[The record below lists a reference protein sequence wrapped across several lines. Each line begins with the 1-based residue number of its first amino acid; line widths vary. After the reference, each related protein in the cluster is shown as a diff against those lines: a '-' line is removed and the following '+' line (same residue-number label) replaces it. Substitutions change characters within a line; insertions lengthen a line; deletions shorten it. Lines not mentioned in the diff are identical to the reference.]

1 MSISKPK
8 RSMTRRIVTIVILL
22 ALVAGGAWYQ
32 RQAML
37 AAPALPSEVVA
48 QEVQRGDLV
57 VTITEGGQLNAIQS
71 VTVVSMVQGQP
82 RIISIVAEG
91 SQAKKG
97 DLLVELDSSELQE
110 RLNQQ
115 EVNYQNA
122 LASYNK
128 SVSDREIKK
137 SQNESGIR
145 EAELNVEFAEID
157 LRKYRDGEWPQ
168 TFKKCESDITIAE
181 AELRR
186 AQDRL
191 SWTDKLFEKGYAT
204 RAELEA
210 DRLTVKRGEL
220 EFEQAK
226 DKLRLTELYDHPLK
240 VKRLEANLAKVRDEL
255 DRVKRRAE
263 SELEQAD
270 TDVTNKQAT
279 LELQTQKRDD
289 LKVQV
294 ANTRILAPADGMV
307 VYASSTQGGRWGS
320 QNRIEEGATI
330 RERQEIIKLPDV
342 SAMKVEVKIHES
354 RMNQLRLGQAAYVT
368 LDALPGV
375 RLKGRVDKIA
385 ILPDPSSNWMNPN
398 LKVYNTDIVIED
410 TLPSNLKP
418 GLSARCEIVV
428 ARLENVLTVPIQA
441 VTTVNGQQMVHLA
454 TSPEPTA
461 VPVEVGLYN
470 ESLIE
475 IVSGLEQGQSI
486 MLNPPPPSQALT
498 MATTVVAAGE
508 LKPMTTAE
516 LTALREPAPAPAE
529 AAAGEGAKLP
539 EAMLSRLPADRRQ
552 DLVARW
558 EKMSEAERKAM
569 LEKMASR
576 ASGGGDGRKNGAS
589 PGASPTPA
597 APN

>member
-1 MSISKPK
+1 
-8 RSMTRRIVTIVILL
+8 
-22 ALVAGGAWYQ
+22 
-32 RQAML
+32 
-37 AAPALPSEVVA
+37 
-48 QEVQRGDLV
+48 
-57 VTITEGGQLNAIQS
+57 
-71 VTVVSMVQGQP
+71 
-82 RIISIVAEG
+82 
-91 SQAKKG
+91 
-97 DLLVELDSSELQE
+97 
-110 RLNQQ
+110 
-115 EVNYQNA
+115 
-122 LASYNK
+122 
-128 SVSDREIKK
+128 
-137 SQNESGIR
+137 
-145 EAELNVEFAEID
+145 
-157 LRKYRDGEWPQ
+157 
-168 TFKKCESDITIAE
+168 
-181 AELRR
+181 
-186 AQDRL
+186 
-191 SWTDKLFEKGYAT
+191 
-204 RAELEA
+204 
-210 DRLTVKRGEL
+210 
-220 EFEQAK
+220 
-226 DKLRLTELYDHPLK
+226 
-240 VKRLEANLAKVRDEL
+240 
-255 DRVKRRAE
+255 
-263 SELEQAD
+263 
-270 TDVTNKQAT
+270 
-279 LELQTQKRDD
+279 
-289 LKVQV
+289 
-294 ANTRILAPADGMV
+294 
-307 VYASSTQGGRWGS
+307 
-320 QNRIEEGATI
+320 
-330 RERQEIIKLPDV
+330 
-342 SAMKVEVKIHES
+342 
-354 RMNQLRLGQAAYVT
+354 
-368 LDALPGV
+368 
-375 RLKGRVDKIA
+375 
-385 ILPDPSSNWMNPN
+385 MNPN

-508 LKPMTTAE
+508 LKPTTTAE